1 MKRLIFLLTLTLFFG
16 CKKDIEIDKTPELLT
31 KSWKM
36 TAWNVITPLQG
47 TPLAGQSSHW
57 YARGCYSDMLWT
69 FENNGNLIIKDS
81 PSCISSGST
90 GIHNSKWALV
100 NNNTEINVDGYPFGK
115 FTYTII
121 SLTDTKLVVQR
132 NENVGY
138 GGSQTIDLVTQREYM
153 AQ

>member
-1 MKRLIFLLTLTLFFG
+1 MKRLFFLITLSLFFG
-16 CKKDIEIDKTPELLT
+16 CKKDTVTDMTPKLLS

-36 TAWNVITPLQG
+36 TAWDVITPLQG
-47 TPLAGQSSHW
+47 TPLAAQSSHW
-57 YARGCYSDMLWT
+57 YAQGCYSDMIWKYET
-69 FENNGNLIIKDS
+69 DGNLIIRDA
-81 PSCISSGST
+81 PSCITAGTT
-90 GIHNSKWALV
+90 GIHNSKWTLV
-100 NNNTEINVDGYPFGK
+100 NNNKAINIDGSPFGK

-121 SLTDTKLVVQR
+121 SLTETKLVVQR